1 MWEVQGPQRIKTR
14 NNSYNPSR
22 GGISALR
29 TSPTKGCEGRQDNV
43 SLDLEEKRKD
53 HMGGR
58 DGGRK
63 FPGKTYFPL
72 PH

>member
-1 MWEVQGPQRIKTR
+1 ME
-14 NNSYNPSR
+14 
-22 GGISALR
+22 
-29 TSPTKGCEGRQDNV
+29 
-43 SLDLEEKRKD
+43 LEEKRKD

-72 PH
+72 CIEYPATILLVAL